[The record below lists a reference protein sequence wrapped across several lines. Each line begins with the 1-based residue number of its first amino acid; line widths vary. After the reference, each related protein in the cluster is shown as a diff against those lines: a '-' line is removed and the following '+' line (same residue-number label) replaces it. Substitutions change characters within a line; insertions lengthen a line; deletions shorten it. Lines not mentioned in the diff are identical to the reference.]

1 MCLIQT
7 WTIKPSIASPTTST
21 PPAEDG
27 SKDAG
32 DDCRGEEREKE
43 EKDIF
48 YSLPESILS
57 IIIIFF
63 TLSFSNSN
71 TFSDLFGLG

>member
-1 MCLIQT
+1 MFLIQT
-7 WTIKPSIASPTTST
+7 WTIKPSIAYHLC

-43 EKDIF
+43 EKDLF

-57 IIIIFF
+57 IIITFF
-63 TLSFSNSN
+63 TLSFSNYN
-71 TFSDLFGLG
+71 TLSDLFGLG